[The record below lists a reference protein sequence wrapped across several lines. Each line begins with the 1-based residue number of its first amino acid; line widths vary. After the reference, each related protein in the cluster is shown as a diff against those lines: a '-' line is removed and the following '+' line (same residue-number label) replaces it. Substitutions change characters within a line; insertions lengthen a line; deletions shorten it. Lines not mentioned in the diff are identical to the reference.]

1 MVLNDKT
8 FMKGK
13 KVRWKVIGKDTM
25 DPIWDG
31 LGEATQP
38 IQEYVTE
45 FAWGEIF
52 SRPGLNQQT
61 RILLNLAM
69 LVVQGESRVL
79 SLHIRAALNLG
90 CSRIEVREALIQTC
104 TFAGFAKSTQACKS
118 AQDIFD
124 ELDAAMVSNRVRKT
138 KTSGSKRSK

>member
-8 FMKGK
+8 FMNGK

-52 SRPGLNQQT
+52 SCPELDQQT

-79 SLHIRAALNLG
+79 ALHIRAALNLG
-90 CSRIEVREALIQTC
+90 CSRTEVREVLIQTC
-104 TFAGFAKSTQACKS
+104 TFAGFAKSTQACKL

-124 ELDAAMVSNRVRKT
+124 ELDTAMVANRVK
-138 KTSGSKRSK
+138 KKK

>member
-1 MVLNDKT
+1 MVLNDDI

-13 KVRWKVIGKDTM
+13 KVRWNVIGKEIM
-25 DPIWDG
+25 DPIWDE
-31 LGEATQP
+31 LGEATQE

-52 SRPGLNQQT
+52 SRPGLDQKT

-69 LVVQGESRVL
+69 LVVQGEARVL

-90 CSRIEVREALIQTC
+90 CSRTEVREALIQTC
-104 TFAGFAKSTQACKS
+104 TFAGFAKSTQACKL
-118 AQDIFD
+118 AQEIFD
-124 ELDAAMVSNRVRKT
+124 QLDED
-138 KTSGSKRSK
+138 

>member
-38 IQEYVTE
+38 IQEYVAE

-52 SRPGLNQQT
+52 SRPGLDQQT

-79 SLHIRAALNLG
+79 AHI
-90 CSRIEVREALIQTC
+90 SVPH
-104 TFAGFAKSTQACKS
+104 
-118 AQDIFD
+118 
-124 ELDAAMVSNRVRKT
+124 
-138 KTSGSKRSK
+138 

>member
-1 MVLNDKT
+1 MVLNDDI

-13 KVRWKVIGKDTM
+13 KVRWNVIGKEIM
-25 DPIWDG
+25 DPIWDES
-31 LGEATQP
+31 GEATQE

-52 SRPGLNQQT
+52 SRPGLDQKT

-69 LVVQGESRVL
+69 LVVQGETRVL

-104 TFAGFAKSTQACKS
+104 TFAGFAKSTQACKL
-118 AQDIFD
+118 AQEIFD
-124 ELDAAMVSNRVRKT
+124 QLDED
-138 KTSGSKRSK
+138 

>member
-13 KVRWKVIGKDTM
+13 KVRWKVIGKGTM

-52 SRPGLNQQT
+52 SCPELDQQT
-61 RILLNLAM
+61 RILPNLAM

-79 SLHIRAALNLG
+79 AHI
-90 CSRIEVREALIQTC
+90 SVPH
-104 TFAGFAKSTQACKS
+104 
-118 AQDIFD
+118 
-124 ELDAAMVSNRVRKT
+124 
-138 KTSGSKRSK
+138 

>member
-1 MVLNDKT
+1 
-8 FMKGK
+8 
-13 KVRWKVIGKDTM
+13 M

-45 FAWGEIF
+45 FSWGEIF

-79 SLHIRAALNLG
+79 SLHIRTALNLG
-90 CSRIEVREALIQTC
+90 CSRTEVREALIQTC

-124 ELDAAMVSNRVRKT
+124 ELMPQWCRIELGRQKQVVRRGQNSRKT
-138 KTSGSKRSK
+138 KKQ

>member
-1 MVLNDKT
+1 MVLNDDT

-13 KVRWKVIGKDTM
+13 QVRWKVIGKQTM

-31 LGEATQP
+31 LGEATQE

-52 SRPGLNQQT
+52 CRPGLDQKT

-69 LVVQGESRVL
+69 LVVQGETRVL

-90 CSRIEVREALIQTC
+90 CSQVEVREALIQTC
-104 TFAGFAKSTQACKS
+104 TFAGFAKSTQACKL

-124 ELDAAMVSNRVRKT
+124 ELNEE
-138 KTSGSKRSK
+138 

>member
-1 MVLNDKT
+1 MVLNDDI

-13 KVRWKVIGKDTM
+13 KVRWNVIGKEIM
-25 DPIWDG
+25 DPIWDE
-31 LGEATQP
+31 LGEATQE

-45 FAWGEIF
+45 FAWGEICT
-52 SRPGLNQQT
+52 RPGLDQKT

-69 LVVQGESRVL
+69 LVVQGETRVL

-104 TFAGFAKSTQACKS
+104 TFAGCAKSTQACKL

-124 ELDAAMVSNRVRKT
+124 ELDEE
-138 KTSGSKRSK
+138 

>member
-1 MVLNDKT
+1 MALNNEI
-8 FMKGK
+8 FEKGK
-13 KVRWKVIGKDTM
+13 KVRWDVIGEDTM

-31 LGEATQP
+31 LGEATQD

-52 SRPGLNQQT
+52 SRPGLDQKT

-69 LVVQGESRVL
+69 LVVQGEARVL
-79 SLHIRAALNLG
+79 LLHIRAAMNLG

-104 TFAGFAKSTQACKS
+104 TFAGFAKATQACKL
-118 AQDIFD
+118 AQEVFD
-124 ELDAAMVSNRVRKT
+124 ELDKN
-138 KTSGSKRSK
+138 

>member
-13 KVRWKVIGKDTM
+13 KVRWKVIGKGTM

-52 SRPGLNQQT
+52 SRPGLDQQT

-79 SLHIRAALNLG
+79 ALHIRAALNLG
-90 CSRIEVREALIQTC
+90 CSRTEVREVLIQTC
-104 TFAGFAKSTQACKS
+104 TFARFAKSTKLIRWPKISLMNWIRQWWRIVLRKK
-118 AQDIFD
+118 I
-124 ELDAAMVSNRVRKT
+124 VRRPE
-138 KTSGSKRSK
+138 G